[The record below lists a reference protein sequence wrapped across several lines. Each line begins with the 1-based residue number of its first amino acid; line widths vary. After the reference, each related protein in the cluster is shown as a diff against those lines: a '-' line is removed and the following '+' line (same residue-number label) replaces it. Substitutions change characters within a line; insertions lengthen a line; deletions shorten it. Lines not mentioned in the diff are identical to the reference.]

1 VRKERKGHYA
11 NMHGFFP
18 GVTTDLDYAKQNKLE
33 FMHAVILTKDAYAV
47 GKSLQQ
53 LNLQQWRVSVKGLR
67 RDNHELSE
75 PDENMALL
83 AGDVIVIAAK
93 PRKVERAERF
103 LLEGD

>member
-1 VRKERKGHYA
+1 
-11 NMHGFFP
+11 MHGFFP
-18 GVTTDLDYAKQNKLE
+18 GETTELDYIKHETFE
-33 FMHAVILTKDAYAV
+33 FMHEVILTENAYAV
-47 GKSLQQ
+47 GKSLQH